1 MSNLALLMKNNLI
14 NESGINKL
22 KYADKNDKIKAIC
35 MVLIIVFT
43 VIMLSVYGFM
53 ACFYLSDFLVK
64 INQMELLLI
73 LGIIGCTMATFFTSI
88 YKASSYLFQ
97 SKDYEMLSS
106 LPIKQSSILSSKI
119 IMLVIN
125 NYLFAIPLLLI
136 PGIVYFIKVDTGIL
150 YFPFLI
156 ILILTTPLIPT
167 IISSIIAFII
177 TNISS
182 RSKKNNLLSI
192 ILNLS
197 LVAIILLLSF
207 NLQNIMMS
215 LVQNSSSII
224 EATQKLYI
232 PAYYFVDALKND
244 NIGSLLIF
252 VLISIVPT
260 VLFAYIFANN
270 FNKIN
275 SKLSETY
282 KTNNYKFKGLK
293 SSKPVIALLNKEFK
307 RYFSSTIY
315 VMNTFVGMI
324 MLFIFTVAIVVIGYD
339 KIAQILEIAVVKE
352 MIVLQIIGI
361 TLFCIIMTNTAC
373 VSISLEGKNLWIL
386 KSSPIKEMDIFKSK
400 ILLNIILTMPIAI
413 ICFMTLSFR
422 LGFDIKSTTL
432 VILTIILIS
441 IFSATLGIFI
451 NLLYPKMDFTSDVAV
466 VKRGASV
473 IISMISN
480 VGFIALI
487 CGLGYIL
494 GISNINTFLLFGNI
508 ITVISIFTVY
518 KLLKNKGTKMFRSL

>member
-1 MSNLALLMKNNLI
+1 
-14 NESGINKL
+14 
-22 KYADKNDKIKAIC
+22 
-35 MVLIIVFT
+35 
-43 VIMLSVYGFM
+43 
-53 ACFYLSDFLVK
+53 
-64 INQMELLLI
+64 
-73 LGIIGCTMATFFTSI
+73 
-88 YKASSYLFQ
+88 
-97 SKDYEMLSS
+97 
-106 LPIKQSSILSSKI
+106 
-119 IMLVIN
+119 
-125 NYLFAIPLLLI
+125 
-136 PGIVYFIKVDTGIL
+136 
-150 YFPFLI
+150 
-156 ILILTTPLIPT
+156 
-167 IISSIIAFII
+167 
-177 TNISS
+177 
-182 RSKKNNLLSI
+182 
-192 ILNLS
+192 
-197 LVAIILLLSF
+197 IILLLSF
-207 NLQNIMMS
+207 NLQNVMMS
-215 LVQNSSSII
+215 LIQNSSSII

-244 NIGSLLIF
+244 NIGSLLTF

-260 VLFAYIFANN
+260 VLFVYIFANN

-293 SSKPVIALLNKEFK
+293 SSKPVIALLKKEFK

-361 TLFCIIMTNTAC
+361 TLFCIIMTNTTC

-422 LGFDIKSTTL
+422 LGFDIKSTAL

-480 VGFIALI
+480 VAFIALI

-494 GISNINTFLLFGNI
+494 GISNINTFLIFGNI
-508 ITVISIFTVY
+508 ITVISIFIVY

>member
-1 MSNLALLMKNNLI
+1 MSNLALLMKNILK

-22 KYADKNDKIKAIC
+22 KYADKSEKIKSIG

-43 VIMLSVYGFM
+43 VVMLSAYGFV

-106 LPIKQSSILSSKI
+106 LPIKQSSVLSIKI
-119 IMLVIN
+119 IMLIIN
-125 NYLFAIPLLLI
+125 NYLFALPFLLI
-136 PGIVYFIKVDTGIL
+136 PGIVYFIKVNTGVL

-156 ILILTTPLIPT
+156 ILILMTPLIPT

-182 RSKKNNLLSI
+182 KSKKNNLISI
-192 ILNLS
+192 VLNLL
-197 LVAIILLLSF
+197 LVAIVVFLSF
-207 NLQNIMMS
+207 NLQNVIMS
-215 LVQNSSSII
+215 IIQNSSSII
-224 EATQKLYI
+224 EATQKFYM
-232 PAYYFVDALKND
+232 PVYYFVDALKN
-244 NIGSLLIF
+244 NSITSLLIF

-260 VLFAYIFANN
+260 VLFVYLFTNN

-282 KTNNYKFKGLK
+282 KANNYKFKELK
-293 SSKPVIALLNKEFK
+293 SSKPVIALLKKEVK

-324 MLFIFTVAIVVIGYD
+324 MLFIFTVAIVLIGYD
-339 KIAQILEIAVVKE
+339 KIAQILEISVVKE
-352 MIVLQIIGI
+352 MILLQIIGI

-400 ILLNIILTMPIAI
+400 ILLNIILTMPISI
-413 ICFMTLSFR
+413 ICFMVLSFS
-422 LGFDIKSTTL
+422 LGFDRQSTAL

-441 IFSATLGIFI
+441 IFSSTLGIFI
-451 NLLYPKMDFTSDVAV
+451 NLLYPKMDFTNDVAV

-480 VGFIALI
+480 ILFIGII
-487 CGLGYIL
+487 CGIGYISK
-494 GISNINTFLLFGNI
+494 ISNIKTFLIFGDI
-508 ITVISIFTVY
+508 ITIISAFIIY
-518 KLLKNKGTKMFRSL
+518 ILLKNKGSEIFRSL